1 MIYPNFRD
9 VDGELF
15 IVLHK
20 PDGEEVLHE
29 KISAGEAWRLVM
41 QLLKY
46 LKRLRIKAEDYFRS
60 LVEHETLHNIL
71 NQLKTGTK
79 KLYHWIN

>member
-9 VDGELF
+9 VEGELF
-15 IVLHK
+15 LVLYK

-29 KISAGEAWRLVM
+29 QISAGEAWRLAM

-46 LKRLRIKAEDYFRS
+46 LR
-60 LVEHETLHNIL
+60 
-71 NQLKTGTK
+71 G
-79 KLYHWIN
+79 